1 MFKSTP
7 SSSLLVELKII
18 GYVRVDADDEY
29 VRSHAGTVVGSIE
42 ILPEYEEALNG
53 LEEYSH
59 IFIISILHKIPPE
72 GRTVLK
78 VRPRRL
84 LRIGFR
90 EREVPLVGVFASDS
104 PARPNPIG
112 LTLVRLLKRE
122 GRVLRVE
129 GLDLFDGTP
138 LVDIKPYKP
147 DYRVEE
153 YNCPD
158 WAKLDSNPQPNKKD

>member
-1 MFKSTP
+1 MLKSTP
-7 SSSLLVELKII
+7 STGLPVELKVI
-18 GYVRVDADDEY
+18 GYVRVDVDDEY
-29 VRSHAGTVVGSIE
+29 VRAHSGAVAGRVEV
-42 ILPEYEEALNG
+42 LPEYEEALDG

-78 VRPRRL
+78 VRPKRL
-84 LRIGFR
+84 LRMGFR
-90 EREVPLVGVFASDS
+90 EEEVPLVGVFASDS

-138 LVDIKPYKP
+138 LIDIKPYKP
-147 DYRVEE
+147 NYRAEE
-153 YNCPD
+153 YSCPR
-158 WAKLDSNPQPNKKD
+158 WAKLDSNTPP